1 MCSDKDAIVEVKAG
15 PAAAALMSS
24 LALGGAS
31 LTKLSL
37 LLLLKNPMM
46 GNLLVFGVRRYWVQL
61 VSAEGMLEVNVLGAR

>member
-1 MCSDKDAIVEVKAG
+1 MCSDKDAMVEVKAG
-15 PAAAALMSS
+15 PAAALMSS